1 MVQYEFQVM
10 EYKDPETKKIWR
22 VELQVRKTYRD
33 EYNNVIK
40 TEGFMAVPRVET
52 LMKDWTQV

>member
-10 EYKDPETKKIWR
+10 EYKDPETKKIWK

-33 EYNNVIK
+33 EYMNVIK
-40 TEGFMAVPRVET
+40 TDGYVPVPRVEM
-52 LMKDWTQV
+52 LMRDYNG